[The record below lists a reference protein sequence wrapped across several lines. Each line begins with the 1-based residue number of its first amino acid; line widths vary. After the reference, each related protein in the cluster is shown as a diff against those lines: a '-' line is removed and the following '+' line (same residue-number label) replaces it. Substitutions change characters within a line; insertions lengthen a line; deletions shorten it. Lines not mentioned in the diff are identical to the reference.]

1 MQKPTWRKSSKCE
14 TGTCV
19 EVASTGEQVLMR
31 HSARPNGGTLQVSAA
46 EWAAFLRELNTD
58 ETVA

>member
-1 MQKPTWRKSSKCE
+1 
-14 TGTCV
+14 
-19 EVASTGEQVLMR
+19 MR